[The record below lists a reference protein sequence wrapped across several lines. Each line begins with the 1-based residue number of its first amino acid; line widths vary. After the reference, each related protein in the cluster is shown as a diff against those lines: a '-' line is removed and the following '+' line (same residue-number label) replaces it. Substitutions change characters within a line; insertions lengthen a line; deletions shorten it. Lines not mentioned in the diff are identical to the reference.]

1 MLRARVGVASNTLKT
16 YESENAPISN
26 LPWVW
31 PRFIALVP
39 GLLRIHDARLAVLF
53 SGLRLLRLSKVA
65 AVAAI
70 LFDHS
75 SAWCKFLTRLPQDRP
90 IAAKAAKIFPPA

>member
-1 MLRARVGVASNTLKT
+1 MLRARLGGASNTLKT

-39 GLLRIHDARLAVLF
+39 GLVRFESTQAHRL
-53 SGLRLLRLSKVA
+53 
-65 AVAAI
+65 
-70 LFDHS
+70 
-75 SAWCKFLTRLPQDRP
+75 T
-90 IAAKAAKIFPPA
+90 